1 MWMMGIPKLSELEIA
16 RLGECRFPS
25 PVVQRGKRCVDE
37 DDRVLVSANTRALQ
51 PFLEAGQPPPA
62 FEAAGPRA
70 QIYFAPSQLTCG
82 IVTCGGL
89 CPGINNAIRAIV
101 LTLHYAYGVP
111 RILGFR
117 YGYAGLSSQ
126 SGYEPLL
133 LSPAAVDTIHE
144 HGGTL
149 LGTSWGQHDIVDM
162 VDTLMRWHVGIL
174 FAIGGD
180 GTMRGARALHQEI
193 VNRRL
198 RISIIGIPKTIDN
211 DLAWIERSFG
221 FNTAVAEARRV
232 VAGAHAEA
240 RGAWNGIGL
249 VKLMGRHAGFIAA
262 HASLASS
269 DVNFCLVPEVP
280 FMLDGECGF
289 FRALERRLDAK
300 HHAVIVVAEGAGQE
314 LLQDPAHQE
323 YDPSGNLRLKDIGG
337 FLRDQ
342 ITHYFAA
349 RHKEITIKYID
360 PSYTV
365 RSFPADSLD
374 AESCLMLGQHAVH
387 AGMAGCTDML
397 VSYWN
402 QHFVHVPL
410 GLVTH
415 VSPHLDM
422 QGEIWQSVLEA
433 TGQPALWAGGN
444 GEGSETQRD

>member
-1 MWMMGIPKLSELEIA
+1 MNAQLFNDPMISSVDGSVTKRLLCIPVRSTYQCKT
-16 RLGECRFPS
+16 
-25 PVVQRGKRCVDE
+25 RGKERWHCPPRGEADE
-37 DDRVLVSANTRALQ
+37 HNSQSIPWQDAL
-51 PFLEAGQPPPA
+51 PYA
-62 FEAAGPRA
+62 FEAGLDSNLFVTLP
-70 QIYFAPSQLTCG
+70 
-82 IVTCGGL
+82 VTCGGL

-117 YGYAGLSSQ
+117 YGYAGLTSQ
-126 SGYEPLL
+126 SGSEPFL
-133 LSPAAVDTIHE
+133 LSPATVDTIHE
-144 HGGTL
+144 DGGTL
-149 LGTSWGQHDIVDM
+149 LGTSRGQRD
-162 VDTLMRWHVGIL
+162 
-174 FAIGGD
+174 IGGD

-193 VNRRL
+193 VHRGL
-198 RISIIGIPKTIDN
+198 RIGIIGIPKTIDN

-240 RGAWNGIGL
+240 RGAWNSIGL
-249 VKLMGRHAGFIAA
+249 VKLMGRYAGFIAA

-280 FMLDGECGF
+280 LMLDGECGF
-289 FRALERRLDAK
+289 FRALERRLDEK
-300 HHAVIVVAEGAGQE
+300 RHAVIVVAEGAGQE
-314 LLQDPAHQE
+314 LLQDPTHQE
-323 YDPSGNLRLKDIGG
+323 YDSSGNLRLKDIGG

-342 ITHYFAA
+342 ITHYFTA

-360 PSYTV
+360 PSYTI
-365 RSFPADSLD
+365 RSLPADSLD
-374 AESCLMLGQHAVH
+374 AESCLMLGQYAVH

-410 GLVTH
+410 GCVTH
-415 VSPHLDM
+415 VSPQLDM

-433 TGQPALWAGGN
+433 TGQPALWAGGD
-444 GEGSETQRD
+444 GAGSETQRDQ

>member
-1 MWMMGIPKLSELEIA
+1 MNAQLFNDPMISSVDGSVTKRLLCIPVRSTYQCKT
-16 RLGECRFPS
+16 
-25 PVVQRGKRCVDE
+25 RGKERWHCPPRGEADE
-37 DDRVLVSANTRALQ
+37 HNSQSIPWQDAL
-51 PFLEAGQPPPA
+51 PYA
-62 FEAAGPRA
+62 FEAGLDSNLFVTLP
-70 QIYFAPSQLTCG
+70 
-82 IVTCGGL
+82 VTCGGL

-117 YGYAGLSSQ
+117 YGYAGLTSQ
-126 SGYEPLL
+126 SGSEPFL
-133 LSPAAVDTIHE
+133 LSPATVDTIHE
-144 HGGTL
+144 DGGTL
-149 LGTSWGQHDIVDM
+149 LGTSRGQRDIGDM
-162 VDTLMRWHVGIL
+162 VDTLRRWNVGVL

-193 VNRRL
+193 VHRGL
-198 RISIIGIPKTIDN
+198 RIGIIGIPKTIDN

-249 VKLMGRHAGFIAA
+249 VKLMGRYAGFIAA

-280 FMLDGECGF
+280 LTLDGECGF
-289 FRALERRLDAK
+289 LRALEQRLDEK
-300 HHAVIVVAEGAGQE
+300 HHAVIVVAEGAGQD
-314 LLQDPAHQE
+314 LLHDPTHPE
-323 YDPSGNLRLKDIGG
+323 YDPSGNRRLKDIGV

-349 RHKEITIKYID
+349 RHKEMTIKYID
-360 PSYTV
+360 PSYTI
-365 RSFPADSLD
+365 RSLPADSLD
-374 AESCLMLGQHAVH
+374 AECCLMLGQHAVH

-410 GLVTH
+410 GCVMH
-415 VSPHLDM
+415 VRPQLDM
-422 QGEIWQSVLEA
+422 QGEIWQRVLEA
-433 TGQPALWAGGN
+433 TGQPALWLGRRRTDVQ
-444 GEGSETQRD
+444 EL